1 VADGKFYERIS
12 SYETASIKG
21 TSVVDK
27 TVKVKALVPKSED
40 PAYNSAADPDKGDFK
55 EYQNAFARSCKKVL
69 GLVQYADGVSVC
81 NHSDYSVGGGG
92 LRITAGA
99 VLKREKGVF

>member
-1 VADGKFYERIS
+1 MGYYYSSAVWNAVADGKFYERIS

-55 EYQNAFARSCKKVL
+55 EYQKNADAP
-69 GLVQYADGVSVC
+69 
-81 NHSDYSVGGGG
+81 
-92 LRITAGA
+92 
-99 VLKREKGVF
+99 